1 MKSELNYLKKKIN
14 NDSDNDSEDKFL
26 NKIKEL
32 ESYICKLQIKLKD
45 TISSNDEFEKKYI
58 ELCNETN
65 FDKNKSI
72 EITLYDEIQD
82 QNLRTTLITND
93 MNKERDL
100 LCTCCNII

>member
-1 MKSELNYLKKKIN
+1 M
-14 NDSDNDSEDKFL
+14 
-26 NKIKEL
+26 
-32 ESYICKLQIKLKD
+32 
-45 TISSNDEFEKKYI
+45 SSNEEFEKKYI
-58 ELCNETN
+58 ELCNEKN